1 MAHTLQDKLSE
12 KLEEGI
18 SNSISAALSE
28 KDDLTAEEIAALS
41 PAEFVVVPYDDAEAE
56 HSRVIGE

>member
-28 KDDLTAEEIAALS
+28 KDDLTAEEIAALRGLNVEDVK
-41 PAEFVVVPYDDAEAE
+41 A
-56 HSRVIGE
+56 